1 MLFSFSVNLTEAID
15 LEIAELEKR
24 FKQDMDDLLRAKAY
38 ALRKSVPNITSEATI
53 STTTG
58 PLPNGRIRPTRDGI
72 KTDRQIQREFL
83 AGWPGTFTI
92 KDLIN
97 AAKRHEGSPAAA
109 FELND
114 WASTINWLCQN
125 KFVEAV
131 EKREGKTP
139 GIYRVIVSKTDLI
152 SPKRRKTDRVNALQD
167 IVIESIKNLSKHRF
181 DKNDVISEVHKNHP
195 DRAADVIGA
204 VLHRLAANNVAAR
217 IFAKSREG
225 NVYEKL

>member
-1 MLFSFSVNLTEAID
+1 MSLS
-15 LEIAELEKR
+15 LETIERELADLEKR
-24 FKQDMDDLLRAKAY
+24 YQQDREDLLRAKAY
-38 ALRKSVPNITSEATI
+38 AERKSFPSVTSEATL
-53 STTTG
+53 STTPG
-58 PLPNGRIRPTRDGI
+58 PLPNGRIRPTREGV

-83 AGWPGTFTI
+83 AGWPGTFSI

-109 FELND
+109 YDQND

-131 EKREGKTP
+131 EKREGKRP
-139 GIYRVIVSKTDLI
+139 GIYRVIVSKADLV

-167 IVIESIKNLSKHRF
+167 IVIESVKNLQMHRF
-181 DKNDVISEVHKNHP
+181 NKNDVIREVHKNHP
-195 DRAADVIGA
+195 DRADDVIGA

-217 IFAKSREG
+217 IFAKSHEG

>member
-1 MLFSFSVNLTEAID
+1 MSLSLDAIERELAD
-15 LEIAELEKR
+15 LEKR
-24 FKQDMDDLLRAKAY
+24 YQQDREDLLRAKAY
-38 ALRKSVPNITSEATI
+38 AERKSFPNVASEAPI
-53 STTTG
+53 SASPG
-58 PLPNGRIRPTRDGI
+58 PLPNGRIRPTREGK

-83 AGWPGTFTI
+83 AGWPGSFTI
-92 KDLIN
+92 NDLIN
-97 AAKRHEGSPAAA
+97 AARRHEGSPAAGYGK
-109 FELND
+109 ND

-139 GIYRVIVSKTDLI
+139 GIYRVIVSKADLI

-167 IVIESIKNLSKHRF
+167 IVIESIKRVSKHRF
-181 DKNDVISEVHKNHP
+181 DKNDLISEVHKNHP
-195 DRAADVIGA
+195 DRAGDVIGA
-204 VLHRLAANNVAAR
+204 VLHRLASNNIAAR

>member
-1 MLFSFSVNLTEAID
+1 VNLTVESID
-15 LEIAELEKR
+15 RELAELEKQ
-24 FKQDMDDLLRAKAY
+24 FQQDKDDLLRARAY
-38 ALRKSVPNITSEATI
+38 ALRKLVPNTISEATL
-53 STTTG
+53 STAPG
-58 PLPNGRIRPTRDGI
+58 PLPNGRIRPTREGI

-92 KDLIN
+92 KELMN
-97 AAKRHEGSPAAA
+97 AAKRHEGSPEAA

-125 KFVEAV
+125 RFVEAV
-131 EKREGKTP
+131 EKRDGKTP
-139 GIYRVIVSKTDLI
+139 GIYRVIVSKADLI

-167 IVIESIKNLSKHRF
+167 IVIESIKTLSKHRF

-195 DRAADVIGA
+195 DRSPDVIGA

>member
-1 MLFSFSVNLTEAID
+1 MSFLSLETID
-15 LEIAELEKR
+15 RELADLEKR
-24 FKQDMDDLLRAKAY
+24 YQQDREDLLRAKAY
-38 ALRKSVPNITSEATI
+38 AERKSSPIAAIEASVSTI
-53 STTTG
+53 PG
-58 PLPNGRIRPTRDGI
+58 PLPNGRIRPTREGK

-97 AAKRHEGSPAAA
+97 AARRHEGSPAAVYDK
-109 FELND
+109 ND

-139 GIYRVIVSKTDLI
+139 GVYRVIVSKADLI
-152 SPKRRKTDRVNALQD
+152 SPKRRKTDRVNPLQD
-167 IVIESIKNLSKHRF
+167 IVIESIKNLPLQRF
-181 DKNDVISEVHKNHP
+181 DKNNVICEVHKKHP
-195 DRAADVIGA
+195 ERGGDIIGA
-204 VLHRLAANNVAAR
+204 VLHRLASNGIAAR

-225 NVYEKL
+225 NIYEKL

>member
-1 MLFSFSVNLTEAID
+1 VSLSLESIERELVD
-15 LEIAELEKR
+15 LERRYQEDR
-24 FKQDMDDLLRAKAY
+24 DDLLRAKSALTAY
-38 ALRKSVPNITSEATI
+38 AERKLTPAVNGAAVVSTSP
-53 STTTG
+53 G
-58 PLPNGRIRPTRDGI
+58 PLPDGRIRPTREGV

-83 AGWPGTFTI
+83 AGWPGTFSI

-125 KFVEAV
+125 KFLEAV
-131 EKREGKTP
+131 QKREGKKP
-139 GIYRVIVSKTDLI
+139 GIYRVIVSKADLI

-167 IVIESIKNLSKHRF
+167 IVIESIKSLSKQRF

-195 DRAADVIGA
+195 DRSPDVIGA
-204 VLHRLAANNVAAR
+204 VLHRLASNNIAAR

-225 NVYEKL
+225 NIYEKL